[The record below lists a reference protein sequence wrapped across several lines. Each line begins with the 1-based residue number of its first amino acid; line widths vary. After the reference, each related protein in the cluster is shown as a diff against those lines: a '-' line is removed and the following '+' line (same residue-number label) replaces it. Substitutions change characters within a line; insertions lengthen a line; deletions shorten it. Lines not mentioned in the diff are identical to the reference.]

1 MLMVSRWR
9 QSNHHQQEVRG
20 VWCGSEGGESRSNE
34 STWSTGDVCLEKD
47 PEPNHTQQT
56 IMTAATPPNTTPTLP
71 QTVDSSKLQTEQQH
85 YQQIIT
91 TTMSNALSILPSPS
105 IQLARSLKDVEHVE
119 QLSALELFQQQL
131 ATNSV
136 EAQIDAMHRLA
147 VVAVEANDEA
157 TLLHCLLALVQS
169 PQPDELL
176 LLLGQQL
183 VLVLDWFQTYTPHWL
198 PLLEKLAAMEETV
211 VREQAVTV
219 LLHMLS
225 KTTTKDVSAY
235 WPLVQRLS
243 KADWFTAKVS
253 VCALVGPLLEKQ
265 TSTTSST
272 SSELLQLYHDLCR
285 DETPMVR
292 RAAAQHVG
300 RVVSQPAATL
310 QYSLSQVTLLCHDEQ
325 DSVRLL
331 AYASLQHV
339 PTPSPQWL
347 ALVQEGV
354 DDKSWYV
361 VYSFV

>member
-1 MLMVSRWR
+1 
-9 QSNHHQQEVRG
+9 
-20 VWCGSEGGESRSNE
+20 
-34 STWSTGDVCLEKD
+34 
-47 PEPNHTQQT
+47 
-56 IMTAATPPNTTPTLP
+56 
-71 QTVDSSKLQTEQQH
+71 
-85 YQQIIT
+85 
-91 TTMSNALSILPSPS
+91 MSNALSILPSPS

-361 VYSFV
+361 VHSFV